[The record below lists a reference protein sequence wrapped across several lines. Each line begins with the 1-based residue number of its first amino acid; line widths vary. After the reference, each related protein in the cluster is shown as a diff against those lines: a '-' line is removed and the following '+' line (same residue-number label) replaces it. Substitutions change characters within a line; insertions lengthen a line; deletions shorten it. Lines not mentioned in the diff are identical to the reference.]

1 MFKAVYDLHVERREF
16 ISPIPNRRN
25 VHLEYNFISNNQ
37 DLSLIFVETQT
48 VQGRKLTSLES
59 EERAKIFQ
67 TLLDKHR
74 LDVSL
79 SDIEILLIV
88 KDSWEKSYGY
98 KWMNSDFSMNEYITK
113 LDHDECEIIL
123 KQLKI

>member
-48 VQGRKLTSLES
+48 VQGRKLTSLEP

-67 TLLDKHR
+67 ER
-74 LDVSL
+74 LDEHKIDAALGDITVS
-79 SDIEILLIV
+79 LIV
-88 KDSWEKSYGY
+88 KDNFEKPYGY
-98 KWMNSDFSMNEYITK
+98 QWNKSNFTVNESTKK
-113 LDHDECEIIL
+113 LDHDECEIIMKKL
-123 KQLKI
+123 DL